1 MEIETLF
8 NNKKRDQLLADAKRA
23 AYEAAKRDRS
33 DPFIYN
39 RVFSQVINGVGIEHG
54 KSE

>member
-1 MEIETLF
+1 MEIETML
-8 NNKKRDQLLADAKRA
+8 NKKNRDQLLADAKRA

-39 RVFSQVINGVGIEHG
+39 RVFSQVVNGIGIEHG